1 MKDTVVVVYN
11 KERAIAI
18 YSQLA
23 SHAWQTVKRR
33 RTLKATF
40 FSFLS
45 LYVCLF
51 SFAETVVSWWH
62 TYGLDVQKSS
72 KKGGSS
78 LVGLSYMLLRSYT
91 CFYTTVPT
99 GKEASISPR
108 VYTPAT
114 LFACM
119 HTPKKNNSFCHYM
132 DSVIKNQFIKIRMNP
147 MCDWIIIDT

>member
-1 MKDTVVVVYN
+1 MEKIKLQITSMINSVTAGGLMKDTVVVVYN

-51 SFAETVVSWWH
+51 SFAETVVSW
-62 TYGLDVQKSS
+62 
-72 KKGGSS
+72 
-78 LVGLSYMLLRSYT
+78 
-91 CFYTTVPT
+91 
-99 GKEASISPR
+99 
-108 VYTPAT
+108 
-114 LFACM
+114 
-119 HTPKKNNSFCHYM
+119 
-132 DSVIKNQFIKIRMNP
+132 
-147 MCDWIIIDT
+147 